1 MNRTLKSKTAENLA
15 YTVLSRLFI
24 FVLSSLTS
32 IILARR
38 LTTSDYGI
46 VGFASIFVI
55 FLGMFDDLGVTQSIV
70 QKEKIEE
77 SELYTV
83 FTLKV
88 ILGLLIILLSFGWA
102 ALSRKVFDNP
112 AVKPVIIVL
121 ATCSFINSLGFIPIA
136 LLSRDLKFKRL
147 AVPQIG
153 GQVVATVVAII
164 SVYMGARY
172 WSLVFAGL
180 SSCIAS
186 AAIVFALC
194 PVPYRF
200 RWDLGAAKEHLS
212 FGSHLFMAWIMAFV
226 LFNSDNFVIGAVG
239 GAAMLGFYSIAFNW
253 SSKACNFI
261 EAATQGVLLATFSRL
276 QDQTETLKRGY
287 LRVLEYVSLAAILA
301 NVLLLILSRELLTL
315 VLGGGTGK
323 WLPALSAL
331 RILCVYGA
339 LRAIVEPVRSMVI
352 AIGRPGLIFKSNTV
366 VTCFQ
371 VAGLY
376 PALRYLGVEGVAI
389 VVALSYGL
397 QLFIYFPLLRR
408 ELGLSYRAVFGCLRS
423 ALLAGAVLAAFGL
436 AFSRFASVSWW
447 TLAAKLF
454 LGSGLYLSIFGCST
468 RWKIFKDARE
478 VVNALALKPYRPTV

>member
-1 MNRTLKSKTAENLA
+1 M
-15 YTVLSRLFI
+15 SRLFI

-32 IILARR
+32 IILARH
-38 LTTSDYGI
+38 LSTSDYGI

-77 SELYTV
+77 NELYTV

-88 ILGLLIILLSFGWA
+88 ILGLLIIIFSFGWA
-102 ALSRKVFDNP
+102 SLSRKVFDNP

-121 ATCSFINSLGFIPIA
+121 AACSLINSLGFIPLT
-136 LLSRDLKFKRL
+136 LLSRELKFKRL
-147 AVPQIG
+147 TIPQIG
-153 GQVVATVVAII
+153 GQITATVVAITA
-164 SVYMGARY
+164 VYMGARY
-172 WSLVFAGL
+172 WSLVFSGL
-180 SSCIAS
+180 ASCIAS

-200 RWDLGAAKEHLS
+200 RWDPAAAKEHLK
-212 FGSHLFMAWIMAFV
+212 FGSHLFLAWIMAFI

-253 SSKACNFI
+253 SSKACNLI
-261 EAATQGVLLATFSRL
+261 EAATQAVLLATFSKL
-276 QDQTETLKRGY
+276 QHETETLKRGY
-287 LRVLEYVSLAAILA
+287 LTVLEYVALAAVLA

-323 WLPALSAL
+323 WLPALGAL
-331 RILCVYGA
+331 RILCVYGS

-352 AIGRPGLIFKSNTV
+352 AIGRPALIFKSNTV
-366 VTCFQ
+366 VTCVQ
-371 VAGLY
+371 VACLY
-376 PALRYLGVEGVAI
+376 PALRYLGLDGVAM

-397 QLFIYFPLLRR
+397 QLFIYFPILRR
-408 ELGLSYRAVFGCLRS
+408 DLDLSYRAVFGCVRS
-423 ALLAGAVLAAFGL
+423 ALLAGAALAAFGL
-436 AFSRFASVSWW
+436 IFSRFAGVSWW

-454 LGSGLYLSIFGCST
+454 LGSGLYLLIFGSFT
-468 RWKIFKDARE
+468 RWKMFKDARE
-478 VVNALALKPYRPTV
+478 VVNAIALKPNRSTV